1 MTKVRALK
9 GEINRVDR
17 KINKKIL
24 KMGKRVY
31 NLPIAKTG
39 AWCYNETNP
48 IPKGTQETAVMNHK
62 LFASEYY
69 FYFSFAFYFFGKA
82 FSAFT
87 ANKKALSCAV

>member
-1 MTKVRALK
+1 M
-9 GEINRVDR
+9 
-17 KINKKIL
+17 
-24 KMGKRVY
+24 
-31 NLPIAKTG
+31 PIAKTG
-39 AWCYNETNP
+39 AWCYNEINQ